1 MKKNS
6 TYIVTENFRFLG
18 RKAKIDIFQWDLAL
32 LFFEES
38 GSTIAQI
45 YRLGE
50 LNALKQ
56 FAV

>member
-1 MKKNS
+1 MKIFDFWVERRKS
-6 TYIVTENFRFLG
+6 TF
-18 RKAKIDIFQWDLAL
+18 FQWDLAL

-45 YRLGE
+45 YRLDE